1 MVCRYGDI
9 PIFENKMDIM
19 NSNCSASST
28 FQKGLLQLQ
37 KGIFLENENVSKSD
51 IESQEWSIIAS
62 CLDGS
67 LFHVWLK
74 QESSIFGHQRLLST
88 SLVRILYEK
97 LGSSTCHVQ
106 KVILKVISSADAC
119 ETSAS
124 PLVAISGL
132 MHRSQRI
139 WPSKEMTKMMFFP
152 HCVRPWD
159 TQNVVC
165 TVSWWYLVLSPFINE
180 FIFPPPFETK
190 HSLALLNLTE
200 NELLDESVKLLHV
213 TLRHLN
219 CFTPELTLKILPSK
233 TYCKDL
239 LFCFDHRSQSRHI
252 ALGKKSSWMTGW
264 AFCVRG
270 LELTPV

>member
-1 MVCRYGDI
+1 MVYDTEISQYLKIKWISWTQIVLPQAPFRKVCYSYKRGY
-9 PIFENKMDIM
+9 FWRMKMYQNQI
-19 NSNCSASST
+19 
-28 FQKGLLQLQ
+28 LR
-37 KGIFLENENVSKSD
+37 V
-51 IESQEWSIIAS
+51 QEWSIIAS

-106 KVILKVISSADAC
+106 KVILKVISSADAYWNFC
-119 ETSAS
+119 LTFGGYKRQC
-124 PLVAISGL
+124 I
-132 MHRSQRI
+132 RSQRI

-159 TQNVVC
+159 TQNVIC
-165 TVSWWYLVLSPFINE
+165 TVSWWYLVLSPFISE

-219 CFTPELTLKILPSK
+219 CFLQRLTLENFYLKK

-239 LFCFDHRSQSRHI
+239 SSALIIDHRPTHC
-252 ALGKKSSWMTGW
+252 SW
-264 AFCVRG
+264 
-270 LELTPV
+270 